1 MSIQALEV
9 ETFDQQ
15 LLLLR
20 DKINQITI
28 SAAHT
33 GKMPTIGVIAKKHS
47 SLGAVASLLN
57 SYNIPIKYEKSDNIL
72 EYNHIKWI
80 IQIMRYCIEYNQST
94 NHRDLDYL
102 VQEIISYPFWG
113 ISPITLFDLATQT
126 NSLQRQNK
134 ELSYLASMLEYTPSQ
149 LAVQTTGA
157 DTSGQV
163 LISSIANWLINL
175 GTNSPNLSLGQ
186 ILDVI
191 LGVEISDSN
200 GIVNNRTVDEEYE

>member
-28 SAAHT
+28 STAFT
-33 GKMPTIGVIAKKHS
+33 GKVPTIGVIAKKHS
-47 SLGAVASLLN
+47 SLGSVANLLN

-80 IQIMRYCIEYNQST
+80 IQIMRYCLEYDKST

-113 ISPITLFDLATQT
+113 INPITLFDLATQT

-149 LAVQTTGA
+149 LALKNINISEQA
-157 DTSGQV
+157 
-163 LISSIANWLINL
+163 LISSTANWLIDL

-191 LGVEISDSN
+191 LGVEPKSSSEN
-200 GIVNNRTVDEEYE
+200 ESEQAVEEGYE

>member
-33 GKMPTIGVIAKKHS
+33 GKVPTIGVIAKKHS
-47 SLGAVASLLN
+47 SLGVVASLLN

-80 IQIMRYCIEYNQST
+80 IQIMRYCLEYNQST

-113 ISPITLFDLATQT
+113 VDPITLFDLATQT

-149 LAVQTTGA
+149 MAIQTIGA

-163 LISSIANWLINL
+163 LISSMANWLINL

-191 LGVEISDSN
+191 LGVEPKSSSEN
-200 GIVNNRTVDEEYE
+200 ESEEDVEEELE

>member
-33 GKMPTIGVIAKKHS
+33 GKVATIGVIAKKHS

-113 ISPITLFDLATQT
+113 VDPITLFDLATQT
-126 NSLQRQNK
+126 NSLQRTNK
-134 ELSYLASMLEYTPSQ
+134 ELSYLASMLEYIPSQ
-149 LAVQTTGA
+149 LAVKTIDISEQT
-157 DTSGQV
+157 
-163 LISSIANWLINL
+163 LITSIANWLINL

-191 LGVEISDSN
+191 LGVEPKKASENDSEKV
-200 GIVNNRTVDEEYE
+200 GEEEYE

>member
-28 SAAHT
+28 SSAYT
-33 GKMPTIGVIAKKHS
+33 GKVPTIGVIAKKHS

-80 IQIMRYCIEYNQST
+80 IQIMRYCLEYNQST

-113 ISPITLFDLATQT
+113 INPITLFDLATQT

-134 ELSYLASMLEYTPSQ
+134 ELSYLVSMLEYTPSQ
-149 LAVQTTGA
+149 LAIQTIGA
-157 DTSGQV
+157 DTSGQI

-200 GIVNNRTVDEEYE
+200 GIVNIRTVDEDYE